1 MPEGKYNL
9 HRNVIFKG
17 DHAPLPF
24 SSVDS
29 RRPEDL
35 WSYLENARKDGVEA
49 LAIPHNGNASNG
61 LMYDWNDSDGKPID
75 EKYAQRR
82 ILNEPV
88 SEISQNKGQSE
99 TVPALSP
106 NDEFANF
113 EVFDT
118 LLVSREPSKP
128 DGSYVRDAWGRGL
141 SIEEK
146 VGVNPYKFGVAGG
159 GDFHNGLSTSAE
171 DAYAGSAAGIDPN
184 VPASAKAPPPIDPAR
199 FSQFATGSGNLTVV
213 WADQNTRDS
222 IFDGLRRK
230 ETFATSGTRLKFRF
244 FGGWDF
250 PQQVFDQDWVKVG
263 YQSGVPMGGDLPA
276 KSSNA
281 PRFVVWAIKDP
292 NGANLDRAQVIKVWV
307 AGGKHE
313 EKVFDVAYGG
323 DRKPDPAT
331 GKVPAIGDTVDLQK
345 ATYTNTIGTTE
356 LKAVWQDPEF
366 DPALPAVYYLRVLE
380 IPTPRWTTIQA
391 VKHGQP
397 LPADTPA
404 TIQERGWSSPI
415 WYTPKKSNAA

>member
-24 SSVDS
+24 SSVER

-35 WSYLENARKDGVEA
+35 WSYLENARKDGVEV

-128 DGSYVRDAWGRGL
+128 DRKRHVRDAYGRGL
-141 SIEEK
+141 VIEEK
-146 VGVNPYKFGVAGG
+146 VGVNPYKFGVVGA

-184 VPASAKAPPPIDPAR
+184 VPASVKALPPIDPAR
-199 FSQFATGSGNLTVV
+199 FSQFRPGPETSPVCGRKR
-213 WADQNTRDS
+213 TRA
-222 IFDGLRRK
+222 IR
-230 ETFATSGTRLKFRF
+230 
-244 FGGWDF
+244 
-250 PQQVFDQDWVKVG
+250 
-263 YQSGVPMGGDLPA
+263 
-276 KSSNA
+276 SSM
-281 PRFVVWAIKDP
+281 DC
-292 NGANLDRAQVIKVWV
+292 GA
-307 AGGKHE
+307 
-313 EKVFDVAYGG
+313 
-323 DRKPDPAT
+323 RKPSARPAP
-331 GKVPAIGDTVDLQK
+331 V
-345 ATYTNTIGTTE
+345 
-356 LKAVWQDPEF
+356 
-366 DPALPAVYYLRVLE
+366 
-380 IPTPRWTTIQA
+380 
-391 VKHGQP
+391 
-397 LPADTPA
+397 
-404 TIQERGWSSPI
+404 
-415 WYTPKKSNAA
+415 